1 MSAPRASARQIGAI
15 HALAAK
21 AGMDED
27 TYRDFLAREASVR
40 SASTLTASAA
50 GSVIDKL
57 KDLAGQ
63 PSPAK
68 GAVAGLNTP
77 VAGKMRALWIAGWN
91 LGLVRDRTDRAMLSF
106 LERQT
111 GVSHVRFLAH
121 PSDATS
127 AIEALKDWLA
137 RDGGVAWP
145 KERDDVLGQ
154 KWSVLRAQLRKLVQL
169 GALESDALENVASFA
184 LKAADKS
191 DWRALDS
198 RDCDLVSA
206 ALGRRLRAIL
216 ERAEADHAE

>member
-40 SASTLTASAA
+40 SARALTASAA

-63 PSPAK
+63 PSPAR
-68 GAVAGLNTP
+68 GAVAGLDTP
-77 VAGKMRALWIAGWN
+77 VAAKMRALWIAGWN
-91 LGLVRDRTDRAMLSF
+91 LGLVHNRTDRALLSF

-127 AIEALKDWLA
+127 AVEALKEWLA

-145 KERDDVLGQ
+145 KDREDVIAQKKAVIEAQKERLGM
-154 KWSVLRAQLRKLVQL
+154 
-169 GALESDALENVASFA
+169 DAIAFYAVYS
-184 LKAADKS
+184 KATGKTN
-191 DWRALDS
+191 WRALDS
-198 RDCDLVSA
+198 RDLDHVSA
-206 ALGRRLRAIL
+206 YLGRKLRA
-216 ERAEADHAE
+216 EVGHAK